1 NTPLPDVLKRLSAHF
16 NVSLTCSSTG
26 KVLTAEFE
34 TDNLD
39 EIIMLIEKSLD
50 VKIEKETK

>member
-1 NTPLPDVLKRLSAHF
+1 TPLPDVLKRLSAHF